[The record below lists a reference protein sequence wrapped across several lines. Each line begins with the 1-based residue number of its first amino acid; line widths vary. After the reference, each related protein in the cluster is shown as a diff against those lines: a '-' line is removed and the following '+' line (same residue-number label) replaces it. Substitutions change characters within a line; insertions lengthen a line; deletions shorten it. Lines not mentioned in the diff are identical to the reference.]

1 LEFNLKQKITKS
13 FIDELISNIQINEYM
28 ESEYDSE
35 FTSSSND
42 WLNTNCPFPDHDDSS
57 PSFGVNLESNLYN
70 CFGCGKTGNIVNL
83 VRQAEGLSFVET
95 IQKLSLFA
103 GLEVE
108 TSDLDLKYILLAL
121 NSTVNHYLDDINE
134 SKFPGG
140 LNEAQFLIAFSERTK
155 RHERKSNHN
164 PNETEWID
172 EIYNNLDSF
181 IENEDY
187 KKINSLWK
195 IFSKASMKRLTNG

>member
-1 LEFNLKQKITKS
+1 MKVRITKN
-13 FIDELISNIQINEYM
+13 FIDELIASIQINEYM

-35 FTSSSND
+35 FIGSSNE

-57 PSFGVNLESNLYN
+57 PSFGVNTYSNLYN

-83 VRQAEGLSFVET
+83 VRQIEGLNFAET

-108 TSDLDLKYILLAL
+108 TSDIDLKYILQAL
-121 NSTVNHYLDDINE
+121 NSSVNSYLKDVND

-140 LNEAQFLIAFSERTK
+140 LNEAEFLIAFSERTK
-155 RHERKSNHN
+155 KHERKAEYSVS
-164 PNETEWID
+164 ELDWID
-172 EIYNNLDSF
+172 TIYKNLDKF
-181 IENEDY
+181 IEEEDF
-187 KKINSLWK
+187 KKINLLWK
-195 IFSKASMKRLTNG
+195 SFSKASMKRLTNG

>member
-1 LEFNLKQKITKS
+1 MKVKITKN
-13 FIDELISNIQINEYM
+13 FIDELIASIQINEYM

-35 FTSSSND
+35 FIGSSNE

-57 PSFGVNLESNLYN
+57 PSFGVNTESNLYN

-83 VRQAEGLSFVET
+83 VRQAEGLNFVET

-108 TSDLDLKYILLAL
+108 TSDLDLKYVLQAL
-121 NSTVNHYLDDINE
+121 NSTVSTYLKDIND

-140 LNEAQFLIAFSERTK
+140 LNEAEFLIAFSERTK
-155 RHERKSNHN
+155 KHERKAEHN
-164 PNETEWID
+164 ITELEWID
-172 EIYNNLDSF
+172 TIYKNLDQF
-181 IENEDY
+181 IEEENY
-187 KKINSLWK
+187 KKINTLWK
-195 IFSKASMKRLTNG
+195 SFSAASKKRLTNG

>member
-1 LEFNLKQKITKS
+1 MKVRITKN
-13 FIDELISNIQINEYM
+13 FIDELIASIQINEYM

-35 FTSSSND
+35 FIGSSNE

-57 PSFGVNLESNLYN
+57 PSFGVNTESNLYN

-83 VRQAEGLSFVET
+83 VRQVEGLNFVEA

-103 GLEVE
+103 GLEIE
-108 TSDLDLKYILLAL
+108 TSDLDLKYVLQAL
-121 NSTVNHYLDDINE
+121 NSSVNSYLKDVNE

-155 RHERKSNHN
+155 RHERKS
-164 PNETEWID
+164 EYKVDEIEWI
-172 EIYNNLDSF
+172 ETIYKNLDKF
-181 IENEDY
+181 IEEEDF
-187 KKINSLWK
+187 KKINLLWK
-195 IFSKASMKRLTNG
+195 SFSKASMKRLTNG